1 LIDSIHIE
9 GTRKT
14 PAISLDPIGTIKIE
28 GRSIPEDAALFFKDM
43 VDWVNEYVTTKNE
56 TTRVDFIFEYLNSGT
71 SKIVLQVLTALKE
84 LKEAGL
90 GLTVNWYYEEGD
102 DDILERGEYYASIL
116 NIKINLIEI
125 E

>member
-1 LIDSIHIE
+1 
-9 GTRKT
+9 
-14 PAISLDPIGTIKIE
+14 
-28 GRSIPEDAALFFKDM
+28 M

>member
-1 LIDSIHIE
+1 
-9 GTRKT
+9 
-14 PAISLDPIGTIKIE
+14 
-28 GRSIPEDAALFFKDM
+28 M
-43 VDWVNEYVTTKNE
+43 VDWVNEYVIAKNE